1 MHDVLKRAV
10 LGAAFVGLMGPVIVP
25 AQQKPPEMPPMPV
38 KAAPVTRETLNIEVT
53 AVGTLRADET
63 VMIRPEIAG
72 RVATLHF
79 KEGQTVSAGDPLVT
93 LDQDEYKAQLAG
105 SVAEAGMD
113 EISFKRLQDLDRKNL
128 ASQQN
133 LDEAKA
139 RLDVAR
145 ARQTLDQVRLDKT
158 VIRAPF
164 AGTVGLRLVSPGAYV
179 KPGDDIANLESLGAM
194 KLDFR
199 VPETYLARLGV
210 GQTLTA
216 RMDAYPDQGFEGTIY
231 AIDPALD
238 PETRTVLLRAR
249 LPNKGNK
256 LRPGLFARVSL
267 ILERRENALVAPEQA
282 IVPVGQKTFVY
293 RVIDGKAVMTPVKLG
308 LRRPGQVE
316 ILEGLSAGDLV
327 VTDGQLK
334 IRDGAP
340 VTVPPAPGA
349 QPPGGQPP
357 PSQKG

>member
-1 MHDVLKRAV
+1 MRDSLKSAARI
-10 LGAAFVGLMGPVIVP
+10 AAFVLLTGPVSIL
-25 AQQKPPEMPPMPV
+25 AQQKPPEPPPMSV
-38 KAAPVTRETLNIEVT
+38 RAAPVTRATLNVEVT

-72 RVATLHF
+72 RVTTLHF
-79 KEGQTVSAGDPLVT
+79 REGQTVNAGDPLVT

-105 SVAEAGMD
+105 SSAQVGLE
-113 EISFKRLQDLDRKNL
+113 ESSYRRLQDLQRKNL
-128 ASQQN
+128 TSQQN
-133 LDEAKA
+133 LDESKA
-139 RLDVAR
+139 RLDAAR
-145 ARQTLDQVRLDKT
+145 AQQELNRVRLERT

-179 KPGDDIANLESLGAM
+179 KPGDDIANLESLGSM

-210 GQTLTA
+210 GQTLTV
-216 RMDAYPDQGFEGTIY
+216 RVDAYPDQDFEGTIY

-282 IVPVGQKTFVY
+282 IVPLGQKILVY
-293 RVIDGKAVMTPVKLG
+293 RVVDGKAVMTPVKLG

-316 ILEGLSAGDLV
+316 ILEGLNAGDLV

-334 IRDGAP
+334 IRDGAA
-340 VTVPPAPGA
+340 VTVQPPPEA
-349 QPPGGQPP
+349 QPPTA
-357 PSQKG
+357 QKN

>member
-1 MHDVLKRAV
+1 M
-10 LGAAFVGLMGPVIVP
+10 
-25 AQQKPPEMPPMPV
+25 Q
-38 KAAPVTRETLNIEVT
+38 
-53 AVGTLRADET
+53 
-63 VMIRPEIAG
+63 
-72 RVATLHF
+72 
-79 KEGQTVSAGDPLVT
+79 
-93 LDQDEYKAQLAG
+93 
-105 SVAEAGMD
+105 
-113 EISFKRLQDLDRKNL
+113 RKNL

-133 LDEAKA
+133 LDEARAK
-139 RLDVAR
+139 LDASR
-145 ARQTLDQVRLDKT
+145 ARQELDRVRLDKT

-199 VPETYLARLGV
+199 VPEIYLARLSV
-210 GQTLTA
+210 GQTLAA
-216 RMDAYPDQGFEGTIY
+216 RVDAYPDQHFEGAIY
-231 AIDPALD
+231 AIDPAVD
-238 PETRTVLLRAR
+238 QETRTVLLRAR

-282 IVPVGQKTFVY
+282 IVPLGQTPFVY
-293 RVIDGKAVMTPVKLG
+293 RVVDGKAVMTPVKLG

-316 ILEGLSAGDLV
+316 ILDGLNTGDLV

-340 VTVPPAPGA
+340 VTVLP
-349 QPPGGQPP
+349 PPGTQSPTA
-357 PSQKG
+357 QKG

>member
-1 MHDVLKRAV
+1 MPDKLKRTALVAALV
-10 LGAAFVGLMGPVIVP
+10 LLAGPVSIP
-25 AQQKPPEMPPMPV
+25 AQQKPAEPPPMPV
-38 KAAPVTRETLNIEVT
+38 KAAPVTRETLNVEVT

-72 RVATLHF
+72 RVATIHF
-79 KEGQTVSAGDPLVT
+79 REGQTVNAGDPLVT

-105 SVAEAGMD
+105 STAQVGLD
-113 EISFKRLQDLDRKNL
+113 ESSYRRLQDLQRKNL
-128 ASQQN
+128 TSQQV

-139 RLDVAR
+139 RLDASR
-145 ARQTLDQVRLDKT
+145 AQQELNRVRLDKT

-179 KPGDDIANLESLGAM
+179 KPGDDMANLESLGSM

-199 VPETYLARLGV
+199 VPETYLARLSV
-210 GQTLTA
+210 GQTLAA
-216 RMDAYPDQGFEGTIY
+216 RVDAYPDQDFEGTIY

-249 LPNKGNK
+249 VPNRGNK

-267 ILERRENALVAPEQA
+267 VLERRENAMVVPEQA
-282 IVPVGQKTFVY
+282 IVPLGQTPFVY
-293 RVIDGKAVMTPVKLG
+293 RVVDGKAVMTPIKLG

-316 ILEGLSAGDLV
+316 ILEGLKDGDLIV
-327 VTDGQLK
+327 IDGQLK

-340 VTVPPAPGA
+340 VAVLPPPGT
-349 QPPGGQPP
+349 QPPTAR
-357 PSQKG
+357 KG

>member
-1 MHDVLKRAV
+1 MNPILKRAV
-10 LGAAFVGLMGPVIVP
+10 LAAAFVVLAGPVAAL
-25 AQQKPPEMPPMPV
+25 AQQKSAEPPPTPV
-38 KAAPVTRETLNIEVT
+38 KAAPVTRATLNVEVT
-53 AVGTLRADET
+53 AVGTLRAEET

-72 RVATLHF
+72 RVATIHF
-79 KEGQTVSAGDPLVT
+79 KEGQAVNAGEALVT

-105 SVAEAGMD
+105 SSAQVGLE
-113 EISFKRLQDLDRKNL
+113 ESSYQRLQDLQRKNL
-128 ASQQN
+128 TSQQN
-133 LDEAKA
+133 LDETKA
-139 RLDVAR
+139 RLDAAR
-145 ARQTLDQVRLDKT
+145 AQQELNRVRLERT

-199 VPETYLARLGV
+199 VPETYLARLNV
-210 GQTLTA
+210 GQTLA
-216 RMDAYPDQGFEGTIY
+216 VRVDAWPDQSFEGNIY

-282 IVPVGQKTFVY
+282 IVPVGQKTLVY
-293 RVIDGKAVMTPVKLG
+293 RVVDGKAVMTPVKLG

-316 ILEGLSAGDLV
+316 ILEGLNAGDLV

-334 IRDGAP
+334 IRDGAAVLVESP
-340 VTVPPAPGA
+340 PGA
-349 QPPGGQPP
+349 QPAGAN
-357 PSQKG
+357 KG

>member
-1 MHDVLKRAV
+1 MRDLLQRAA
-10 LGAAFVGLMGPVIVP
+10 LSAAFIFFAGLAL

-38 KAAPVTRETLNIEVT
+38 RAEPVTRATMNIEVT

-72 RVATLHF
+72 RVATIHF
-79 KEGQTVSAGDPLVT
+79 REGQTVNAGDPLVT

-113 EISFKRLQDLDRKNL
+113 EISFKRLQDLQRKNL
-128 ASQQN
+128 TSQQN

-139 RLDVAR
+139 KLDAAR
-145 ARQTLDQVRLDKT
+145 ARQSLDQVRLDKT

-179 KPGDDIANLESLGAM
+179 KPGDDIANLESLGSM

-199 VPETYLARLGV
+199 VPETYLARLTV

-216 RMDAYPDQGFEGTIY
+216 RVDAYPDQNFEGAIY

-256 LRPGLFARVSL
+256 LRPGLFARVNL

-282 IVPVGQKTFVY
+282 IVPLGQTPFVY
-293 RVIDGKAVMTPVKLG
+293 RVVDGKAMMAPVKLG

-316 ILEGLSAGDLV
+316 ILEGLNDGDLV

-340 VTVPPAPGA
+340 VTVLPPPGT
-349 QPPGGQPP
+349 QPPTA
-357 PSQKG
+357 QKG

>member
-1 MHDVLKRAV
+1 MNETPKRAAS
-10 LGAAFVGLMGPVIVP
+10 GAAFILFAGLAL
-25 AQQKPPEMPPMPV
+25 AQQKTPEMPPTPV
-38 KAAPVTRETLNIEVT
+38 RAEPVTRATLNVEVT

-72 RVATLHF
+72 RVATIHF
-79 KEGQTVSAGDPLVT
+79 KEGQAVNAGEALVT

-105 SVAEAGMD
+105 SSAQVGLE
-113 EISFKRLQDLDRKNL
+113 ESSYQRLQDLQRKNL
-128 ASQQN
+128 TSQQN
-133 LDEAKA
+133 LDETKA
-139 RLDVAR
+139 RLDAAR
-145 ARQTLDQVRLDKT
+145 AQQELNRVRLERT

-179 KPGDDIANLESLGAM
+179 KPGDDIANLESLGSM

-199 VPETYLARLGV
+199 VPETYLARLSV
-210 GQTLTA
+210 GQTLA
-216 RMDAYPDQGFEGTIY
+216 VRVDAWPDQSFEGSIY

-293 RVIDGKAVMTPVKLG
+293 RVVDGKAVMTPVRLG

-316 ILEGLSAGDLV
+316 IIEGLSVGDLV

-340 VTVPPAPGA
+340 VVLPPAPGT
-349 QPPGGQPP
+349 QSPGGQPP
-357 PSQKG
+357 PPQKG

>member
-1 MHDVLKRAV
+1 MHPILKRVALVAAGFV
-10 LGAAFVGLMGPVIVP
+10 LAGPVAVF
-25 AQQKPPEMPPMPV
+25 AQQKPAEPPPMPV
-38 KAAPVTRETLNIEVT
+38 KAAPVTRATLNVEVT
-53 AVGTLRADET
+53 AVGTLRAEET

-72 RVATLHF
+72 RVATIHF
-79 KEGQTVSAGDPLVT
+79 KEGQAVSVGEALVT

-105 SVAEAGMD
+105 SAAQVGLE
-113 EISFKRLQDLDRKNL
+113 ESSYQRLQDLQRKNL
-128 ASQQN
+128 TSQQI
-133 LDEAKA
+133 LDETKA
-139 RLDVAR
+139 RLDAAR
-145 ARQTLDQVRLDKT
+145 AQQELNRVRLERT

-179 KPGDDIANLESLGAM
+179 KPGDDLANLESLGAM

-199 VPETYLARLGV
+199 VPETYLARLSV

-216 RMDAYPDQGFEGTIY
+216 RVDAYPEQSFEGSIY

-249 LPNKGNK
+249 VPNKGNK

-282 IVPVGQKTFVY
+282 IVPVGQKAQVY
-293 RVIDGKAVMTPVKLG
+293 RVVDGKAVMTPVKLG

-316 ILEGLSAGDLV
+316 ILDGLNAGDLV

-334 IRDGAP
+334 IRDGAA
-340 VTVPPAPGA
+340 VTVI
-349 QPPGGQPP
+349 PP
-357 PSQKG
+357 PTAQKN

>member
-1 MHDVLKRAV
+1 MNKTPKRAA
-10 LGAAFVGLMGPVIVP
+10 LSAAFILFAALAS
-25 AQQKPPEMPPMPV
+25 AQQKSPEMPPMPV
-38 KAAPVTRETLNIEVT
+38 KAVAVTRATLNVEVT

-79 KEGQTVSAGDPLVT
+79 REGQTVNAGDPLVT

-113 EISFKRLQDLDRKNL
+113 EISFKRLQDLQRKNL
-128 ASQQN
+128 TSQQN

-139 RLDVAR
+139 KLDAAR

-179 KPGDDIANLESLGAM
+179 KPGDDIANLESLGSM

-210 GQTLTA
+210 GQTLTV
-216 RMDAYPDQGFEGTIY
+216 RVDAYPEQGFEGTIY

-282 IVPVGQKTFVY
+282 IVPMGQTPFVY
-293 RVIDGKAVMTPVKLG
+293 RVVDGKAVMTPVKLG

-316 ILEGLSAGDLV
+316 ILDGLNAGDQV

-334 IRDGAP
+334 IRDGAA
-340 VTVPPAPGA
+340 VTVQPPPEA
-349 QPPGGQPP
+349 QPPTA
-357 PSQKG
+357 QKG

>member
-1 MHDVLKRAV
+1 MHHTLKSTARI
-10 LGAAFVGLMGPVIVP
+10 AAFVLLVGPVPVL
-25 AQQKPPEMPPMPV
+25 AQQKPPEPPPLPI
-38 KAAPVTRETLNIEVT
+38 KAAPVTRATLNVEVT

-72 RVATLHF
+72 RVAIIHF
-79 KEGQTVSAGDPLVT
+79 KEGQTVSAGDPLLT
-93 LDQDEYKAQLAG
+93 LDQDEYQAQLAG
-105 SVAEAGMD
+105 SAAEAGMD
-113 EISFKRLQDLDRKNL
+113 EISFKRLQDLQRKNL

-133 LDEAKA
+133 LDEARAK
-139 RLDVAR
+139 LDAAR
-145 ARQTLDQVRLDKT
+145 ARQTLDRVRLDKT

-210 GQTLTA
+210 GQTLA
-216 RMDAYPDQGFEGTIY
+216 VRVDAYPDQGFEGSIY

-293 RVIDGKAVMTPVKLG
+293 RVVDGKAVMTPVKLG

-316 ILEGLSAGDLV
+316 ILDGLNAGDLV

-334 IRDGAP
+334 IRDGAA
-340 VTVPPAPGA
+340 VASPPPPTA
-349 QPPGGQPP
+349 QPLTAPK
-357 PSQKG
+357 S

>member
-1 MHDVLKRAV
+1 MNPFLKRA
-10 LGAAFVGLMGPVIVP
+10 AQITAFVILAGPVAAL
-25 AQQKPPEMPPMPV
+25 AQQKPAEPPPMPV
-38 KAAPVTRETLNIEVT
+38 KAEPVTRATLNVEVT

-72 RVATLHF
+72 RVTTIHF
-79 KEGQTVSAGDPLVT
+79 KEGQAVNAGDSLVT

-105 SVAEAGMD
+105 SAAQVGLE
-113 EISFKRLQDLDRKNL
+113 ESSYQRLQDLQRKNL
-128 ASQQN
+128 TSQQN
-133 LDEAKA
+133 LDETKA
-139 RLDVAR
+139 RLDAAR
-145 ARQTLDQVRLDKT
+145 ARQALDQVRLDRT

-194 KLDFR
+194 KLDFQ

-210 GQTLTA
+210 GQTLA
-216 RMDAYPDQGFEGTIY
+216 VRVDAYPDQSFEGAIY

-282 IVPVGQKTFVY
+282 IVPVGQQTFVY
-293 RVIDGKAVMTPVKLG
+293 RVVDGKAVMTPVKLG

-316 ILEGLSAGDLV
+316 ILEGLNAGDQV

-334 IRDGAP
+334 IRDGAA
-340 VTVPPAPGA
+340 VTMQPPPGI
-349 QPPGGQPP
+349 QPPGAN
-357 PSQKG
+357 KG

>member
-1 MHDVLKRAV
+1 MKSTLKC
-10 LGAAFVGLMGPVIVP
+10 AALSAALVFFATP
-25 AQQKPPEMPPMPV
+25 ALAQKPSEMPPMPV
-38 KAAPVTRETLNIEVT
+38 KVAPVTRTTLNVEVT

-79 KEGQTVSAGDPLVT
+79 KEGQTVNAGDSLVT

-105 SVAEAGMD
+105 STAEAGMD
-113 EISFKRLQDLDRKNL
+113 DISFKRLQDLQRKNL
-128 ASQQN
+128 TSQQN

-139 RLDVAR
+139 KLDASR
-145 ARQTLDQVRLDKT
+145 ARQSLDQVRLDKT
-158 VIRAPF
+158 VIHAPF

-179 KPGDDIANLESLGAM
+179 KPGDDIANLESLGSM

-216 RMDAYPDQGFEGTIY
+216 RVDAYPDQNFEGAIY

-256 LRPGLFARVSL
+256 LRPGLFARVNL

-282 IVPVGQKTFVY
+282 IVPLGQTPFVY
-293 RVIDGKAVMTPVKLG
+293 RVVDGKAVVTPVKLG

-316 ILEGLSAGDLV
+316 ILDGLSVGDLV

-334 IRDGAP
+334 IRDGAS
-340 VTVPPAPGA
+340 VAVMPPPGV
-349 QPPGGQPP
+349 QPP
-357 PSQKG
+357 SANKG

>member
-1 MHDVLKRAV
+1 
-10 LGAAFVGLMGPVIVP
+10 
-25 AQQKPPEMPPMPV
+25 
-38 KAAPVTRETLNIEVT
+38 
-53 AVGTLRADET
+53 
-63 VMIRPEIAG
+63 
-72 RVATLHF
+72 
-79 KEGQTVSAGDPLVT
+79 
-93 LDQDEYKAQLAG
+93 
-105 SVAEAGMD
+105 
-113 EISFKRLQDLDRKNL
+113 
-128 ASQQN
+128 
-133 LDEAKA
+133 
-139 RLDVAR
+139 
-145 ARQTLDQVRLDKT
+145 VRLDKT

-179 KPGDDIANLESLGAM
+179 KPGDDIANLENIGSM

-210 GQTLTA
+210 GQTLTV
-216 RMDAYPDQGFEGTIY
+216 RVDAYPDQGFEGTIY

-282 IVPVGQKTFVY
+282 IVPLGQKIFVY
-293 RVIDGKAVMTPVKLG
+293 RVVDGKAVMTPVRLG

-316 ILEGLSAGDLV
+316 ILEGRNDGDQV

-334 IRDGAP
+334 IRDGAA
-340 VTVPPAPGA
+340 VTV
-349 QPPGGQPP
+349 QPP
-357 PSQKG
+357 PGT